1 VVSLILA
8 RLKYSLSLSVPAL
21 LISFLVSVPLGL
33 WSATFHG
40 SLVEKGVALVVFA
53 LYALPS
59 FFVATLCIRFFAEG
73 QPESLG
79 WIPTG
84 GYESDDSWQMSTLGR
99 LGDIMWH
106 IAAPLFCMTYA
117 SFAAL
122 SRYSKGG
129 TLNVIR
135 SDYIR
140 TARAKGV
147 SEFWVMVK
155 HAARNGVIPI
165 ITILGAQ
172 LPVLIGGN
180 FVIEFVFQIPGFG
193 LLGVE
198 AVRGNDYTV
207 VVGVTLITAV
217 LTMVGILLSD
227 LLYAVA
233 DPRISHA

>member
-1 VVSLILA
+1 
-8 RLKYSLSLSVPAL
+8 
-21 LISFLVSVPLGL
+21 
-33 WSATFHG
+33 
-40 SLVEKGVALVVFA
+40 
-53 LYALPS
+53 
-59 FFVATLCIRFFAEG
+59 
-73 QPESLG
+73 
-79 WIPTG
+79 
-84 GYESDDSWQMSTLGR
+84 
-99 LGDIMWH
+99 
-106 IAAPLFCMTYA
+106 
-117 SFAAL
+117 
-122 SRYSKGG
+122 
-129 TLNVIR
+129 
-135 SDYIR
+135 
-140 TARAKGV
+140 
-147 SEFWVMVK
+147 MVK